1 MARPKKKGLDYFPL
15 DNDIFEDEKLFDLQ
29 NEYGPLGEVI
39 YIRLLCLINKNGYYY
54 KFKNI
59 DTLSAMLI
67 KSIGNRWARDKKT
80 VREIILYLA
89 EINLF
94 SSELMQCNVITS
106 RGVQRRYL
114 KAVERRQSDIGEF
127 NLLEKSDLQ
136 EGLLSVPQNR
146 INVAE
151 TQVNAAETPVDVSSY
166 PPKESKENKSKVN
179 ESKGKY
185 RCSQGGLMISPE
197 EKQELI
203 SMSDSLSVE
212 KYIKKLLAWQMRT
225 GKLCREPFRT
235 VKGWIEQDM
244 RKKEVREPSY
254 DIDEFEQYA
263 MNFSL
268 SKKNGWDNNDTSSVG
283 TEEKKSD

>member
-114 KAVERRQSDIGEF
+114 KAVERRQSDIEEYS
-127 NLLEKSDLQ
+127 LLEKNELRD
-136 EGLLSVPQNR
+136 GMKSVSQNR

-151 TQVNAAETPVDVSSY
+151 TQVNAAETSVNANGN

-179 ESKGKY
+179 ESKEKY
-185 RCSQGGLMISPE
+185 RCAQGGLMISPD

-225 GKLCREPFRT
+225 GRICREPFST
-235 VKGWIEQDM
+235 IKGWIEQDM

-254 DIDEFEQYA
+254 DIDEYEEYA

-268 SKKNGWDNNDTSSVG
+268 SEKNGWDKNPEKSV
-283 TEEKKSD
+283 